1 LQLFCPESG
10 GDRKQDRPQPQ
21 KWENMSPRTPG
32 FAAMAETIIASD
44 SGVKSVERKN
54 MKKEA
59 GVSSQQTDGSVSM
72 L

>member
-1 LQLFCPESG
+1 
-10 GDRKQDRPQPQ
+10 
-21 KWENMSPRTPG
+21 
-32 FAAMAETIIASD
+32 MAETIIASD